1 MPDNEIRG
9 VMSLLFS
16 ILNTQLYLRF
26 LQVIN
31 RFHLKHAAHRVTT
44 TTSTLVVAHEAK
56 GKQLTCSVFFVKI
69 PKRMESGCI
78 DG

>member
-1 MPDNEIRG
+1 MSDNEIIS

-31 RFHLKHAAHRVTT
+31 RFHLQHAAHRVTT
-44 TTSTLVVAHEAK
+44 TTSTLVVAYGAK
-56 GKQLTCSVFFVKI
+56 GKQLPCSVFFGQN
-69 PKRMESGCI
+69 P
-78 DG
+78 